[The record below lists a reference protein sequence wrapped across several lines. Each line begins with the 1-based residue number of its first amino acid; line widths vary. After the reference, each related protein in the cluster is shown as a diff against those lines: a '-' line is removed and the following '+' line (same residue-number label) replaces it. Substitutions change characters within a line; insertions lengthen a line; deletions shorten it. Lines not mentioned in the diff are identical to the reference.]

1 MSPERSSKEHVGVK
15 LDPRLLDRL
24 DDVVDAAEYRNRS
37 AAIREG
43 IRRVVTEI
51 ETEQRL
57 AEDPEISEE
66 MIETLREGSR

>member
-1 MSPERSSKEHVGVK
+1 MSPDPPKEHVGVK

-24 DDVVDAAEYRNRS
+24 DDVVDAGAYRNRS
-37 AAIREG
+37 VAIREG

-57 AEDPEISEE
+57 AEDPEISTE